1 MIDSTLVIF
10 TSNLAQALGAVVL
23 ALILAGF
30 HRTYGRRYL
39 LTWAWSWWAFCVSQ
53 AGGAVAL
60 LIYYSH
66 PGVPLPL
73 RLAISTVG
81 LAAGYWQ
88 AALLLFGTWEVVTE
102 RELPARLRTAVL
114 GALALLALV
123 VVVVSLSLGSYP
135 RELARVGLRLLLQGT
150 AFVVASWGVW
160 RSRRNRAP
168 ASGIGRRMVAGSF
181 LLFGLHQLH
190 YLVIILVQNLLTRSL
205 SYVAYL
211 GPFDFLFQ
219 ALIGIGMVVWLLED
233 ERQRVLA
240 TADRIEHLA
249 YHDPLTDLPNRNLLV
264 QSLKGS
270 VEGAEVRGERVAV
283 LFLDLDRFKIVNES
297 LGNRSGDEL
306 LRSVAER
313 LRTSLGGTDLLARVA
328 ADEFAVLM
336 PAVEGEA
343 ALCRMAEKLL
353 AILRLPF
360 ALQGREIYLT
370 ASLGISRFPEDGG
383 DAETLLKRA
392 EIAMYRA
399 KETRRDDYQIFT
411 ASMDSNTL
419 EQLALEADL
428 RKALAQEPGELV
440 LFYQPVLDSER
451 RVLEG
456 VEALLRWRHPVRGL
470 MTPGEFLWLADVSG
484 LAVPLDLWVLRQA
497 CREVQEWR
505 AAGASELRLAV
516 NLSPRSFQQPDLLQ
530 RIQGALAETGL
541 PPFSLELEITETL
554 AMHNAGATL
563 GMLRGLK
570 DLGVR
575 IAIDDF
581 GTGYSSLSYLT
592 TFPIDTLKV
601 DRSFVHTLG
610 RGHGGEEVAAAVIA
624 LAVSLGLGV
633 IAEGVETR
641 EQWRWLEGLGCDRFQ
656 GYLFSPPL
664 PAFEC
669 RELILHGSV
678 EERIRRAEFLMTGT
692 EG

>member
-1 MIDSTLVIF
+1 MISSTLVIF
-10 TSNLAQALGAVVL
+10 TSNLAQALGAIVL
-23 ALILAGF
+23 AMILAGF

-60 LIYYSH
+60 LLYFSH
-66 PGVPLPL
+66 LGVPPPL
-73 RLAISTVG
+73 RLAISTAG

-88 AALLLFGTWEVVTE
+88 AVLLLFGTWEVVTE
-102 RELPARLRTAVL
+102 KALPARLRTTVL
-114 GALALLALV
+114 AGLALLAV
-123 VVVVSLSLGSYP
+123 IVTVTSLGFSPYL
-135 RELARVGLRLLLQGT
+135 REVARVGLRLLLQGV

-160 RSRRNRAP
+160 RSHRAP
-168 ASGIGRRMVAGSF
+168 VSGIGRRMVAFSF

-190 YLVIILVQNLLTRSL
+190 YLAIVVVQNFVTGSL

-211 GPFDFLFQ
+211 SPFDFLFE

-264 QSLKGS
+264 QSLR
-270 VEGAEVRGERVAV
+270 GALERAEPRGERVAV

-328 ADEFAVLM
+328 ADEFAVLL

-470 MTPGEFLWLADVSG
+470 MTPGEFLWLADASG

-505 AAGASELRLAV
+505 VAGASELRLAV

-530 RIQGALAETGL
+530 RIQGVLAETGL

-678 EERIRRAEFLMTGT
+678 DERIRRAEFLLTGT
-692 EG
+692 G

>member
-10 TSNLAQALGAVVL
+10 TGNLAQALGAIVL

-39 LTWAWSWWAFCVSQ
+39 LTWAWSWWAFCISQ

-60 LIYYSH
+60 LLVLSQ
-66 PGVPLPL
+66 PSAPAPL
-73 RLAISTVG
+73 RLAVSIVW
-81 LAAGYWQ
+81 LVAGYWQ
-88 AALLLFGTWEVVTE
+88 AALLLFGTYEVVTE
-102 RELPARLRTAVL
+102 RELAARLRRAVL
-114 GALALLALV
+114 GALAVLA
-123 VVVVSLSLGSYP
+123 VVSVFVSLGRDPYA
-135 RELARVGLRLLLQGT
+135 RELVRVGLRLLFQGA

-160 RSRRNRAP
+160 RRRSSP

-190 YLVIILVQNLLTRSL
+190 YLVIIVARNLFTHSL
-205 SYVAYL
+205 GYVAYL
-211 GPFDFLFQ
+211 GPFDFLFE

-233 ERQRVLA
+233 ERQRVLVA
-240 TADRIEHLA
+240 ADRIEHLA

-264 QSLKGS
+264 QSLKEA
-270 VEGAEVRGERVAV
+270 VAGAEPRGERVAV

-313 LRTSLGGTDLLARVA
+313 LRTGLAGTGLLARVA

-343 ALCRMAEKLL
+343 ALFRMAEKLL

-360 ALQGREIYLT
+360 ALQGRELYLT

-451 RVLEG
+451 RVFEG

-470 MTPGEFLWLADVSG
+470 MAPGEFLWLADASG

-563 GMLRGLK
+563 SMLRGLK

-678 EERIRRAEFLMTGT
+678 EERIRRAEFLLTGT